1 MGRAEILSFNNVAEL
16 KHAVA
21 EKFSTPIHFHD
32 GCGGQYFTVEN
43 SSEELRN
50 FIVEYFEKRNLFVV
64 FSDDRSQFCIE
75 KK

>member
-1 MGRAEILSFNNVAEL
+1 MERAEILSFNSVTEL
-16 KHAVA
+16 KHAVT

-43 SSEELRN
+43 SSAELRN
-50 FIVEYFEKRNLFVV
+50 FIVEYFEKRNLLAV
-64 FSDDRSQFCIE
+64 FSDDGIQFCIE